1 MSVRK
6 DNNERVQV
14 VDRDHL
20 IFQSLR
26 DSILKNT
33 EKRKDPVLDLTH
45 TSGFLS
51 PLINVNVWNNE
62 G

>member
-33 EKRKDPVLDLTH
+33 EKRKEKT
-45 TSGFLS
+45 LS
-51 PLINVNVWNNE
+51 WI
-62 G
+62 